1 MDFIDWEETE
11 NHNVDVKNETIDF
24 YRYFDATK
32 QTEFLYDCVNDTV
45 LNIIPNEVT
54 YLKNYDEFKQFLDNE
69 FEMPDKTVALLVRF
83 LEQNNGSLSK
93 RSRENEFLNLNNAE
107 VLKIETK
114 FREIFKEW
122 N

>member
-122 N
+122 I